1 MDLIVRAAQVLRPF
15 DRSGLT
21 RTVLSI
27 RWPSRQ
33 DSVFA
38 SVEIRWFRSGSLAA
52 ALREAVLT
60 WPMPPVVDART
71 DTYLIDQ
78 TSLLGVKLRAATSL
92 EIKQRT
98 SENGIRRKGPLEGYV
113 EGWAKWAFA
122 LDPAPT
128 VPPPPPDISRP
139 PRAWVE
145 IEKQR
150 FLQKYEFLASK
161 SLHPVESTEFPASG
175 ASFEL
180 TELAVNG
187 ANWWTLAIESFGN
200 EATLMAAFDAV
211 LNELSCQPWCPDLSA
226 SDSLSYPEWL
236 RFALNDETPG
246 GR

>member
-1 MDLIVRAAQVLRPF
+1 M
-15 DRSGLT
+15 
-21 RTVLSI
+21 
-27 RWPSRQ
+27 
-33 DSVFA
+33 FA
-38 SVEIRWFRSGSLAA
+38 SVEIRWFRRGPLPA
-52 ALREAVLT
+52 ALRETVLT
-60 WPMPPVVDART
+60 WPIPPLVDART

-78 TSLLGVKLRAATSL
+78 TSLLGVKVRADTSL

-98 SENGIRRKGPLEGYV
+98 SEDGIRRMGPLEGYV

-128 VPPPPPDISRP
+128 IPPPPDISRP
-139 PRAWVE
+139 AGAWVK

-150 FLQKYEFLASK
+150 FLQKYEFLPAK
-161 SLHPVESTEFPASG
+161 SLRPVESTEFPARG

-180 TELAVNG
+180 TELAVTG

-211 LNELSCQPWCPDLSA
+211 LNELSRQPWCPELNA

-236 RFALNDETPG
+236 RLALNDETPA